1 MYQPSDGTTDSSDD
15 EANYCNNIEVEDREG
30 ENNVMQE
37 VKESKEET
45 EANLPRRSQ
54 KKPKRFQNYY

>member
-45 EANLPRRSQ
+45 EAN
-54 KKPKRFQNYY
+54 